1 MTEVAV
7 RLGSGGRLV
16 IPGGL
21 REAMGLAPG
30 DTVLLVLE
38 PDGLRVLTAEQAVA
52 RAQALVRRYLA
63 PGRDLALELIQQRRE
78 EADAP

>member
-16 IPGGL
+16 IPGDF

-38 PDGLRVLTAEQAVA
+38 ADGLRVLTAEQAVA
-52 RAQALVRRYLA
+52 RAQALVRQYLA
-63 PGRDLALELIQQRRE
+63 PGRDLAGELIHERRE
-78 EADAP
+78 EPDAP

>member
-7 RLGSGGRLV
+7 KLGTGGRLV
-16 IPGGL
+16 IPGGM
-21 REAMGLAPG
+21 REAMGLAAG
-30 DTVLLVLE
+30 DTLLLVLE
-38 PDGLRVLTAEQAVA
+38 PDGLRVLTAGQAVA